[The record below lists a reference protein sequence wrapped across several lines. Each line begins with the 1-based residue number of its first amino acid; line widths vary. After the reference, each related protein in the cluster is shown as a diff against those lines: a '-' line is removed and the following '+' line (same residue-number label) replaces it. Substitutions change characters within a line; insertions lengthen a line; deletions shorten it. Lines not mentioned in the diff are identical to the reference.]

1 MSDDTTR
8 NLISDRLD
16 QVISLVKNLTDKH
29 TETDARVERLE
40 RVLEERLYDTRP
52 IWEALRAQV
61 QELDG
66 RVGAIE
72 SEMTGMRSEMT
83 GMRAQI
89 GAIELEMTGMR
100 SEMTGMRSEMTG
112 MRAQIGAI
120 ESEMTGMRAETTGM
134 RAEMTGMRAEM
145 TAMRAQFTEMLTQMI
160 EMLRQ
165 LTEMRVET
173 GNGFRAVDRKIGVLG
188 KTLIDMTADIR
199 ELQDKVEKIESQ
211 PL

>member
-1 MSDDTTR
+1 MSDNATR
-8 NLISDRLD
+8 DLLSDRFD
-16 QVISLVKNLTDKH
+16 QLTTLVKSVIANQSK
-29 TETDARVERLE
+29 TDARVERLE
-40 RVLEERLYDTRP
+40 RILEERLYDTRP

-61 QELDG
+61 QELEG

-72 SEMTGMRSEMT
+72 SEMTGMRAEMT
-83 GMRAQI
+83 EMRA
-89 GAIELEMTGMR
+89 
-100 SEMTGMRSEMTG
+100 
-112 MRAQIGAI
+112 
-120 ESEMTGMRAETTGM
+120 EMTGMRAEMTGM

-165 LTEMRVET
+165 LTDMRVET

-211 PL
+211 PS

>member
-1 MSDDTTR
+1 MSDDATR
-8 NLISDRLD
+8 NLLSDRFD
-16 QVISLVKNLTDKH
+16 QLTTLVKSVIANQSK
-29 TETDARVERLE
+29 TDARVERLE

-61 QELDG
+61 QELEG

-72 SEMTGMRSEMT
+72 SEITE
-83 GMRAQI
+83 MRA
-89 GAIELEMTGMR
+89 
-100 SEMTGMRSEMTG
+100 
-112 MRAQIGAI
+112 
-120 ESEMTGMRAETTGM
+120 EMTGMRAEMTGM

-145 TAMRAQFTEMLTQMI
+145 TAMRAQLTEMLTQMI
-160 EMLRQ
+160 EMLRHI
-165 LTEMRVET
+165 TEMRVET

-211 PL
+211 PT

>member
-8 NLISDRLD
+8 NLISDRFD
-16 QVISLVKNLTDKH
+16 QLTTLVKSVIANQSK
-29 TETDARVERLE
+29 TDARVERLE

-52 IWEALRAQV
+52 ICEALRAQV
-61 QELDG
+61 QELEG

-72 SEMTGMRSEMT
+72 SEITE
-83 GMRAQI
+83 MRA
-89 GAIELEMTGMR
+89 
-100 SEMTGMRSEMTG
+100 
-112 MRAQIGAI
+112 
-120 ESEMTGMRAETTGM
+120 EMTGMRAEMTGM

-145 TAMRAQFTEMLTQMI
+145 TAMRAQLTEMLTQMI
-160 EMLRQ
+160 EMLRHI
-165 LTEMRVET
+165 TEMRVET

-211 PL
+211 PS

>member
-72 SEMTGMRSEMT
+72 SEMTGMRSEM
-83 GMRAQI
+83 
-89 GAIELEMTGMR
+89 
-100 SEMTGMRSEMTG
+100 SGMRSEMTG

-173 GNGFRAVDRKIGVLG
+173 GNGFRARRSQDRSVG
-188 KTLIDMTADIR
+188 
-199 ELQDKVEKIESQ
+199 QDSYRHDR
-211 PL
+211 

>member
-1 MSDDTTR
+1 MSDDATR
-8 NLISDRLD
+8 NLLSDRFD

-29 TETDARVERLE
+29 AETDARVERLE

-61 QELDG
+61 QELDR

-72 SEMTGMRSEMT
+72 SEITE
-83 GMRAQI
+83 
-89 GAIELEMTGMR
+89 
-100 SEMTGMRSEMTG
+100 
-112 MRAQIGAI
+112 
-120 ESEMTGMRAETTGM
+120 M

-145 TAMRAQFTEMLTQMI
+145 TAMRAQLTEMLTQMI
-160 EMLRQ
+160 EMLRHI
-165 LTEMRVET
+165 TEMRVET

-211 PL
+211 PT

>member
-1 MSDDTTR
+1 MSDNATR
-8 NLISDRLD
+8 DLLSDRFD
-16 QVISLVKNLTDKH
+16 QVISLVNSVIANQS
-29 TETDARVERLE
+29 ETDARVERLE

-52 IWEALRAQV
+52 VWEALRVQV
-61 QELDG
+61 QELEG

-72 SEMTGMRSEMT
+72 SEM
-83 GMRAQI
+83 
-89 GAIELEMTGMR
+89 
-100 SEMTGMRSEMTG
+100 
-112 MRAQIGAI
+112 
-120 ESEMTGMRAETTGM
+120 TGM

-145 TAMRAQFTEMLTQMI
+145 TGMRAEMTGMRAEMTGMRAQFTEMLTQMI

-165 LTEMRVET
+165 ITEMRVET

-211 PL
+211 PT

>member
-8 NLISDRLD
+8 DLLSDRLD

-52 IWEALRAQV
+52 IWQALQAQV
-61 QELDG
+61 QELGG

-72 SEMTGMRSEMT
+72 SE
-83 GMRAQI
+83 I
-89 GAIELEMTGMR
+89 
-100 SEMTGMRSEMTG
+100 
-112 MRAQIGAI
+112 
-120 ESEMTGMRAETTGM
+120 TGM
-134 RAEMTGMRAEM
+134 RAEMTGMRAEMTGMRGEM

-165 LTEMRVET
+165 MTEMRVET

-211 PL
+211 PS

>member
-8 NLISDRLD
+8 NLISDRID
-16 QVISLVKNLTDKH
+16 QLISLVKNLTDKH

-52 IWEALRAQV
+52 IWQALQAQV
-61 QELDG
+61 QELGG

-72 SEMTGMRSEMT
+72 SEM
-83 GMRAQI
+83 
-89 GAIELEMTGMR
+89 IE
-100 SEMTGMRSEMTG
+100 
-112 MRAQIGAI
+112 
-120 ESEMTGMRAETTGM
+120 
-134 RAEMTGMRAEM
+134 MRAEM

-211 PL
+211 PS

>member
-1 MSDDTTR
+1 MSDDATR
-8 NLISDRLD
+8 NLLSDRFD
-16 QVISLVKNLTDKH
+16 QLTTLVKSVIANQSK
-29 TETDARVERLE
+29 TDARVERLE

-52 IWEALRAQV
+52 IWEALRAEV
-61 QELDG
+61 QELGG

-72 SEMTGMRSEMT
+72 SEMTSMR
-83 GMRAQI
+83 
-89 GAIELEMTGMR
+89 LEMTGMR
-100 SEMTGMRSEMTG
+100 
-112 MRAQIGAI
+112 I
-120 ESEMTGMRAETTGM
+120 
-134 RAEMTGMRAEM
+134 
-145 TAMRAQFTEMLTQMI
+145 QFT

-211 PL
+211 PT

>member
-1 MSDDTTR
+1 MSDDATR
-8 NLISDRLD
+8 NLLGDRID
-16 QVISLVKNLTDKH
+16 QLISLVKNLTEKH

-52 IWEALRAQV
+52 IWEALRSQV

-72 SEMTGMRSEMT
+72 SEMTGMRAEM
-83 GMRAQI
+83 
-89 GAIELEMTGMR
+89 
-100 SEMTGMRSEMTG
+100 
-112 MRAQIGAI
+112 
-120 ESEMTGMRAETTGM
+120 TGM

-145 TAMRAQFTEMLTQMI
+145 TGMRAEMTGMRAQFTEMLTQMI
-160 EMLRQ
+160 EMLRHI
-165 LTEMRVET
+165 TEMRVET
-173 GNGFRAVDRKIGVLG
+173 GNGFRSVDRKIGVLG

-211 PL
+211 PS

>member
-1 MSDDTTR
+1 MSDDATR
-8 NLISDRLD
+8 NLLSDRFD

-29 TETDARVERLE
+29 AETDARVERLE

-61 QELDG
+61 QELDR

-72 SEMTGMRSEMT
+72 SEITE
-83 GMRAQI
+83 
-89 GAIELEMTGMR
+89 
-100 SEMTGMRSEMTG
+100 
-112 MRAQIGAI
+112 
-120 ESEMTGMRAETTGM
+120 M

-145 TAMRAQFTEMLTQMI
+145 TAMRAQLTEVLTQMI
-160 EMLRQ
+160 EMLRHI
-165 LTEMRVET
+165 TEMRVET

-211 PL
+211 PT